1 MSACLAAGLGGGG
14 GGGGVAAEAL
24 LQLEVRHLEV
34 APLLL
39 PPPGLLGGLAPLPV
53 PLKPVTTTMSSQCLC
68 MVLRSGK

>member
-1 MSACLAAGLGGGG
+1 MFAGLAAGLGG

-24 LQLEVRHLEV
+24 LELEVRHLEV

-53 PLKPVTTTMSSQCLC
+53 PLKPAIIPSSDQSACS
-68 MVLRSGK
+68 R

>member
-1 MSACLAAGLGGGG
+1 MSAGLAAGLGG

-53 PLKPVTTTMSSQCLC
+53 PLKPAITIRSSQCLC